1 MRPSDATVAF
11 FPGVLCSPQT
21 SLGPA
26 PGPCL
31 FGGQRPAACEPHA
44 HHQRLPR
51 SLSVVGRRCRLPA
64 KALSCFKKQPL
75 SSARFWKLPVTGLCE
90 GRSLALKAGAHPS
103 LPRAR
108 RHSPPC
114 ELIRPLSRAPGP
126 PPPSLSLCLSDGR
139 TRGFPG
145 PMVLLSPH
153 LEDKL
158 PPSAPRHPSGIS
170 HLNVTGER

>member
-1 MRPSDATVAF
+1 MQP
-11 FPGVLCSPQT
+11 PN
-21 SLGPA
+21 LGPA